1 MKRAQGFTL
10 LELLVAL
17 SIFAVLSAMAYRGL
31 NLMLETRAQVTAVGS
46 KWQEVARVFARME
59 QDFAA
64 TVDRPV
70 RSAGDLPLP
79 PLAGDPVPVGEDAAL
94 VEVTRLGFPGQEGAL
109 QGLQRCGY
117 RLRGQTLELV
127 SWPVAD
133 RAPRTRPAADELLG
147 GVQALEARYLA
158 RNGAWQDR
166 WPLPGQSLP
175 AAVEIALVLDSGE
188 RVTRLFALP

>member
-1 MKRAQGFTL
+1 MKRVRSFTM
-10 LELLVAL
+10 LEMLVAL
-17 SIFAVLSAMAYRGL
+17 SIFAVLSTMAYRGL
-31 NLMLETRAQVTAVGS
+31 NLMLETREQVSAAGR
-46 KWQEVARVFARME
+46 KWQDLARVFARME

-79 PLAGDPVPVGEDAAL
+79 PLLGNPVPVGEDDAL
-94 VEVTRLGFPGQEGAL
+94 VEVTRLGYPGQQGSL
-109 QGLQRCGY
+109 QGLQRSGY
-117 RLRGQTLELV
+117 RLRGQTLEVLA
-127 SWPVAD
+127 WPVPD

-166 WPLPGQSLP
+166 WPLPGQALP
-175 AAVEIALVLDSGE
+175 AAVEIALVLTSGE